1 MKREEGKE
9 EKGRVAGCVC
19 DVGGTLVD
27 SMGMDS
33 MGFDSMEMESK
44 GMDSMGFGNMGMD
57 SMAVDIMEADIIE
70 MNSASGLARSLTWVR
85 LPAQR

>member
-1 MKREEGKE
+1 ME
-9 EKGRVAGCVC
+9 
-19 DVGGTLVD
+19 VD
-27 SMGMDS
+27 NMGADS
-33 MGFDSMEMESK
+33 
-44 GMDSMGFGNMGMD
+44 MGMD